1 MAKSSLREKKNEDFL
16 KKSDEKG
23 VTFVDE
29 GALRSEDGAE
39 KWEEMMKTPPSFTSF
54 LDIFQT
60 WTSVADKVGSL
71 FVRNPAQWQR
81 QML

>member
-1 MAKSSLREKKNEDFL
+1 M

-39 KWEEMMKTPPSFTSF
+39 TWVVMMKKAPFFTTF

-60 WTSVADKVGSL
+60 WTSVADKVGGLS
-71 FVRNPAQWQR
+71 VRNPAHWQ
-81 QML
+81 QMS